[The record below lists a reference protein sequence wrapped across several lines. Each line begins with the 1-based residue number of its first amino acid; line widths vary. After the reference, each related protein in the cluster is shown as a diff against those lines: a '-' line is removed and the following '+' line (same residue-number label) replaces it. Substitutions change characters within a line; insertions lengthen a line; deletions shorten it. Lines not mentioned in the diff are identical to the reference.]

1 MPKLLHG
8 WILKRLLLGVL
19 ILWLAS
25 LLVFAATQV
34 LPGDAAQ
41 AALGNTASEERLE
54 QLREQMGVN
63 DPVVRQYLDW
73 IGGAVRADFGTSLL
87 SDLPVAETI
96 GRRLANSFVLMVLAA
111 LIALPLCVL
120 IGAYTAL
127 RRDRAVDKAVVA
139 TTLVVNA
146 LPDFVV
152 GMLLVVLLGTT
163 VFTVFPAVAV
173 FPPDDSPLAHLDLLV
188 LPVATLVIV
197 VLPYGIRLV
206 RGTLIDVLESEY
218 VRMAR
223 YKGLSERRILF
234 RHALPNALVPLVQG
248 SAIILAYFLGG
259 VIIVEFL
266 FGYPGLGSA
275 LTQAIRDRDV
285 PLIQGATLVL
295 AACVVLFNLLA
306 DVVSVYLTPRLR
318 TTLAGR

>member
-1 MPKLLHG
+1 
-8 WILKRLLLGVL
+8 
-19 ILWLAS
+19 
-25 LLVFAATQV
+25 
-34 LPGDAAQ
+34 
-41 AALGNTASEERLE
+41 
-54 QLREQMGVN
+54 MGVN
-63 DPVVRQYLDW
+63 DPVVKQYLDW

-87 SDLPVAETI
+87 SNLPVADII
-96 GRRLANSFVLMVLAA
+96 GRRLANSFVLMLLAA
-111 LIALPLCVL
+111 LVSLPLCIL
-120 IGAYTAL
+120 IGAYAAL
-127 RRDRAVDKAVVA
+127 HRDKGVDKAVVG
-139 TTLVVNA
+139 TTLIVNA

-173 FPPDDSPLAHLDLLV
+173 FPPDESPLAHLDLLV

-248 SAIILAYFLGG
+248 TAIILAYFLGG

-266 FGYPGLGSA
+266 FSYPGLGSA

-295 AACVVLFNLLA
+295 AFCVVLFNLLA
-306 DVVSVYLTPRLR
+306 DIVSVYLTPRLR
-318 TTLAGR
+318 TDLGSK